1 VAKGIERGSWT
12 SIPRPPSAGGGGK
25 YDKNMPVSAT
35 NNLNNTYGVEYA
47 TVGNEVFRSF
57 LNLGQVDTS
66 AKTQQINKYV
76 DLETGE
82 EHDMN
87 RLAVF
92 NTSGYSADKD
102 MIIVRLNK
110 EIKRADGMRV
120 RENTELG
127 LKGAQY
133 DDFLKRRFGIDRESL
148 MTKYRVNVP
157 EYLKKPESRG
167 FEWVTPKTPKK

>member
-1 VAKGIERGSWT
+1 
-12 SIPRPPSAGGGGK
+12 
-25 YDKNMPVSAT
+25 MPVSAT
-35 NNLNNTYGVEYA
+35 NNLNNTYDVNYA
-47 TVGNEVFRSF
+47 KVGNEEFMSF

-66 AKTQQINKYV
+66 AKNQQINKYI
-76 DLETGE
+76 DLNTGE
-82 EHDMN
+82 EHNMG
-87 RLAVF
+87 RLAFF

-110 EIKRADGMRV
+110 EIKRADGIKV

-148 MTKYRVNVP
+148 MAKYRANVP